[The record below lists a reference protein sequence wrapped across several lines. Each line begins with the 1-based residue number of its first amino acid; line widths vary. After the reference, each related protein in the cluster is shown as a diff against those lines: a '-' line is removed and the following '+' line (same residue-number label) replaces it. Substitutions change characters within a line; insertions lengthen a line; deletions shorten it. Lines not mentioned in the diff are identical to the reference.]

1 MKASSYADTTEYHKN
16 VYHKNVYIFNQSQ
29 ESIYNKN
36 VFLRVI
42 YIDDI

>member
-1 MKASSYADTTEYHKN
+1 MKTNSDADTTK
-16 VYHKNVYIFNQSQ
+16 YHKNVYIFNQSQ
-29 ESIYNKN
+29 ESIYDEN